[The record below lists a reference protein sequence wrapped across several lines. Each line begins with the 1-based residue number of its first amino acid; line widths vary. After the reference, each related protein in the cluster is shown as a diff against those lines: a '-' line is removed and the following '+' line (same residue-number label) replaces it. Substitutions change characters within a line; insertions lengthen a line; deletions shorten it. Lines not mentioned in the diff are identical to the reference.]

1 MGKYFTVREL
11 CASSVASARGID
23 NTPSPEAVVRLEAL
37 IENLLDPLR
46 KLWGGPVGV
55 NSGYRSQA
63 LNRAVGGA
71 PHSQHI
77 KGEAADIT
85 VGSRDA
91 NRKLFEIILKSGL
104 QFDQL
109 IDESGYSWLHV
120 SWTASPRRQ
129 VLHL

>member
-1 MGKYFTVREL
+1 MGKYFTIGEL
-11 CASSVASARGID
+11 CASRVASARGID
-23 NTPSPEAVVRLEAL
+23 NAPPPEGAVRLEAL

-46 KLWGGPVGV
+46 KLWGSPIWV
-55 NSGYRSQA
+55 NSGYRSKA
-63 LNRAVGGA
+63 LNSAVGGA
-71 PHSQHI
+71 PNSQHLR
-77 KGEAADIT
+77 GEAADIT
-85 VGSRDA
+85 VGSRKA
-91 NRKLFEIILKSGL
+91 NERLFELILQSGL